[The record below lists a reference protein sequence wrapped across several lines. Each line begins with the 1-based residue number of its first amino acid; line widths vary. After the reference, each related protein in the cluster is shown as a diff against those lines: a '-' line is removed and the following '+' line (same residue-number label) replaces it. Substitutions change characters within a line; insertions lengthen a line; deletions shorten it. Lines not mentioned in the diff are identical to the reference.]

1 VNIRQKI
8 GYLVVA
14 TLGLQVP
21 ANAQEPRQ
29 VTVAYRDA
37 DVRRVI
43 QQVGQVSDSAVVI
56 EQGVEGKVTFQ
67 PNGPMT
73 ANEFRSAILSH
84 LADLGYQITEREGV
98 LHIGP
103 IKP

>member
-1 VNIRQKI
+1 MNIRQKL

-14 TLGLQVP
+14 TLGLQVV

-56 EQGVEGKVTFQ
+56 EKGVEGKVTFQ
-67 PNGPMT
+67 PSGPMT
-73 ANEFRSAILSH
+73 ANEFRSASFLTS
-84 LADLGYQITEREGV
+84 
-98 LHIGP
+98 P
-103 IKP
+103 ISATKSQTDKGFYTSAR

>member
-1 VNIRQKI
+1 MNTRKKDWL
-8 GYLVVA
+8 LVVA

-21 ANAQEPRQ
+21 ANAQEP
-29 VTVAYRDA
+29 
-37 DVRRVI
+37 
-43 QQVGQVSDSAVVI
+43 S
-56 EQGVEGKVTFQ
+56 
-67 PNGPMT
+67 GPMT

-84 LADLGYQITEREGV
+84 LADLGYQLTDREGV

>member
-1 VNIRQKI
+1 VNICQKI

-14 TLGLQVP
+14 TLGLQVL

-37 DVRRVI
+37 DVRTVI
-43 QQVGQVSDSAVVI
+43 QQVGQVSASAVVI
-56 EQGVEGKVTFQ
+56 ENGVEGKVTFQ
-67 PNGPMT
+67 PSGPMT
-73 ANEFRSAILSH
+73 ANEFRSAILAH
-84 LADLGYQITEREGV
+84 LADLGYQITDREGV
-98 LHIGP
+98 LRIGP